1 MLNALMLSGILDVSQ
16 ASDLKKQLLE
26 RLKNNPESLI
36 VNLGAVLS
44 IDTLV
49 IQLLVALKLQQPK
62 IKLVDTPD
70 DIVEQFERLGL
81 MRLLL

>member
-1 MLNALMLSGILDVSQ
+1 MLNALMLSGILDASQ

-26 RLKNNPESLI
+26 RTKDNPESLI

-44 IDTLV
+44 IDMLV

-62 IKLVDTPD
+62 IKIVDAPD
-70 DIVEQFERLGL
+70 DIVEQFERLGV